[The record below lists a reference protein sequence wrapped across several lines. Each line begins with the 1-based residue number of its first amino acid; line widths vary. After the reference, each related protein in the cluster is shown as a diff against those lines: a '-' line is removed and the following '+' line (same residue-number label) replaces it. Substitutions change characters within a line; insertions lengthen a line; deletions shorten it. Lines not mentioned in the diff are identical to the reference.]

1 MNATPSPIIPELPK
15 AADML
20 ERVRSEA
27 AELRSFT
34 ITFLSLLLYVAI
46 IISSTTHEQIL
57 RIDPVKLP
65 LLGVDIP
72 IVGFYW
78 FMPGFLFF
86 LHLYILLQHYLFS
99 QLAFRFRA
107 ALEGETGED
116 TKNDLRRSLGNLPF
130 LHWLAGQHSGFMK
143 FLMTAITVVS
153 LIIWT
158 VLTFWRLQA
167 AFLPYHDNTIVFT
180 QRAFLLLDAA
190 LLAYLWAKI
199 LDDQNNAGR
208 W

>member
-1 MNATPSPIIPELPK
+1 MSATPSPIIPELPK

-46 IISSTTHEQIL
+46 IISSTTHVQIL
-57 RIDPVKLP
+57 RIDPVKL
-65 LLGVDIP
+65 LLGVEIL

-99 QLAFRFRA
+99 QLAFRFCPITTT
-107 ALEGETGED
+107 L
-116 TKNDLRRSLGNLPF
+116 S
-130 LHWLAGQHSGFMK
+130 SGRNVRTYCWMP
-143 FLMTAITVVS
+143 
-153 LIIWT
+153 
-158 VLTFWRLQA
+158 R
-167 AFLPYHDNTIVFT
+167 
-180 QRAFLLLDAA
+180 
-190 LLAYLWAKI
+190 
-199 LDDQNNAGR
+199 
-208 W
+208 

>member
-1 MNATPSPIIPELPK
+1 MSLSATPSPVIPELPK

-27 AELRSFT
+27 VELRSFT

-65 LLGVDIP
+65 LLGVEIP
-72 IVGFYW
+72 IAGFYW
-78 FMPGFLFF
+78 FMPSFLFF

-107 ALEGETGED
+107 AVEREKGED
-116 TKNDLRRSLGNLPF
+116 TKNDLRRSLGNLPSCI
-130 LHWLAGQHSGFMK
+130 G
-143 FLMTAITVVS
+143 
-153 LIIWT
+153 
-158 VLTFWRLQA
+158 WR
-167 AFLPYHDNTIVFT
+167 DST
-180 QRAFLLLDAA
+180 AA
-190 LLAYLWAKI
+190 L
-199 LDDQNNAGR
+199 
-208 W
+208 